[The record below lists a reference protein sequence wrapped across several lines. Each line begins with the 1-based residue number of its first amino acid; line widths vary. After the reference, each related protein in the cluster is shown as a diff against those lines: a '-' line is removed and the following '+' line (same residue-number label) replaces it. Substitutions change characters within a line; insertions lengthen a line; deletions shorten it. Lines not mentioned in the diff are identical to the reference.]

1 MKRIVKVI
9 KDGVTTYRP
18 QKKFLFWW
26 RSYYYVDG
34 CYDGLPVSG
43 IYEFDS
49 IEKAEDF
56 LETH

>member
-9 KDGVTTYRP
+9 KDGVITYRP

-34 CYDGLPVSG
+34 CCDGLPVSG

-49 IEKAEDF
+49 IEEAEDF